1 MNLKHI
7 FILFFK
13 VLTFSCQKVHVN
25 TEKPITKVYTVK
37 SFSKVTSNVTIV
49 LSF

>member
-1 MNLKHI
+1 MKLQHLS
-7 FILFFK
+7 ILLLTI
-13 VLTFSCQKVHVN
+13 LTFSCQKAKLN
-25 TEKPITKVYTVK
+25 TEKQITKVYTVK